1 MVNLRQSNLAQQG
14 SNPVT
19 LLGELAG
26 QQIEQF
32 RVRRRVVRMMLIDQM
47 KGKNTPTV
55 VLGDLNDDPHS
66 NTVNLMTDQP
76 TMTKNSTGSTDALY
90 STLFLQQMQSFRDV
104 FYTHE
109 YKNHKGVLDHIL
121 VSEEFFEGSKNSKWS
136 HKETSIWNDHIEDD
150 DPYTSDHGIVKSS
163 FV

>member
-1 MVNLRQSNLAQQG
+1 LKSKLPARVKKIAKRYQDPVG
-14 SNPVT
+14 SAIST
-19 LLGELAG
+19 
-26 QQIEQF
+26 I
-32 RVRRRVVRMMLIDQM
+32 RRTAEATALRMMLVDQM
-47 KGKNTPTV
+47 KGENTPTV
-55 VLGDLNDDPHS
+55 VLGDLNDDPNS

-76 TMTKNSTGSTDALY
+76 TMTKNSKGSTDALY

-121 VSEEFFEGSKNSKWS
+121 VSEEFFDHSRVSKWN
-136 HKETSIWNDHIEDD
+136 HKETLIWNDHIEDD
-150 DPYTSDHGIVKSS
+150 DPYTSDHGIVKST